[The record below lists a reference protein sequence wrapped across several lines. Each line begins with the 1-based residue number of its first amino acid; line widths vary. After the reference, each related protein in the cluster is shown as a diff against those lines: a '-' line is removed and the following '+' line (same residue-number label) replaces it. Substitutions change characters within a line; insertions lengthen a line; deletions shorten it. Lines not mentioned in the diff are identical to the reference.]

1 MPVLA
6 HLLILEINQK
16 DLKMSKK
23 FTPKFQCRWALSLL
37 ATALFAVHSASAQS
51 VNFSQALS
59 PLLESAPRTQAAD
72 ADLRAA
78 GARVDEVTRR
88 AWAPQFELNASAGY
102 QRFEKPNAEL
112 HEVSNAKTHT
122 LRVTQLIS
130 DFGRSSKSIRENE
143 MVKAQA
149 EMGLEAMKQG
159 VVLDALQAYLSVQRA
174 QKVLGFAQLSEK
186 NIVEQARIEDA
197 MVVAGRGYVSNV
209 LQAKAQLAGAQARR
223 VRAEG
228 AQSVAMYRVKA
239 VFGNLAANLI
249 YEQQIP
255 RAMNLPR
262 SLQEALDE
270 ADANS
275 LQIRLGKFRSDALAE
290 RMASIR
296 AREYAPR
303 LQLLAEARRATAF
316 DGVNGTVKDDRAQLQ
331 LNYPINL
338 GMAGASAV
346 SGAQYDIAA
355 SLAREEETRN
365 LVKEQVA
372 IAWRNLQTA
381 QDNQVNLQNQVRLAQ
396 EFLNIARQERTVG
409 KRNLLDVLSA
419 ETNLLNAQ
427 SDLVSTD
434 FDVISASYTLLQAM
448 GRLDSATVLAQLAS
462 KRS

>member
-1 MPVLA
+1 
-6 HLLILEINQK
+6 
-16 DLKMSKK
+16 MSKK
-23 FTPKFQCRWALSLL
+23 VVPKYQSRLTLSLL
-37 ATALFAVHSASAQS
+37 AVAMFAVHSASAQS
-51 VNFSQALS
+51 LNFSQALS
-59 PLLESAPRTQAAD
+59 PLLERAPRTQAAD
-72 ADLRAA
+72 ADFRAA

-88 AWAPQFELNASAGY
+88 AWAPQFELNASTGY

-112 HEVSNAKTHT
+112 HEVGNAKTHT
-122 LRVTQLIS
+122 LRLTQLIS

-174 QKVLGFAQLSEK
+174 QQVLEFAQLSEK

-228 AQSVAMYRVKA
+228 AQSVALYRVKA
-239 VFGNLAANLI
+239 VFGDLAANLVC
-249 YEQQIP
+249 EQQISQ
-255 RAMNLPR
+255 AMNLPR
-262 SLQEALDE
+262 SLQAALDE

-303 LQLLAEARRATAF
+303 LQLLVEARRATAF
-316 DGVNGTVKDDRAQLQ
+316 DGVNGTVNDDRAQLQ

-346 SGAQYDIAA
+346 SGAQYDIAS

-372 IAWRNLQTA
+372 IAWRNCKPPKTI
-381 QDNQVNLQNQVRLAQ
+381 R
-396 EFLNIARQERTVG
+396 
-409 KRNLLDVLSA
+409 
-419 ETNLLNAQ
+419 
-427 SDLVSTD
+427 
-434 FDVISASYTLLQAM
+434 
-448 GRLDSATVLAQLAS
+448 
-462 KRS
+462 

>member
-1 MPVLA
+1 
-6 HLLILEINQK
+6 
-16 DLKMSKK
+16 MSKK
-23 FTPKFQCRWALSLL
+23 VTSKFQSRAAFSLL
-37 ATALFAVHSASAQS
+37 TVALLMAHSASAQT
-51 VNFSQALS
+51 VNFSQALK
-59 PLLESAPRTQAAD
+59 PLLEIAPRTQAAD
-72 ADLRAA
+72 ADVRAA
-78 GARVDEVTRR
+78 GARVDEVSRR

-112 HEVSNAKTHT
+112 HEVGNAKTHT
-122 LRVTQLIS
+122 LRLTQLIS
-130 DFGRSSKSIRENE
+130 DFGRSTKSIRENE
-143 MVKAQA
+143 MVKSQA
-149 EMGLEAMKQG
+149 EAGLEAMKQG

-174 QKVLGFAQLSEK
+174 EKVLAFARLSEK

-197 MVVAGRGYVSNV
+197 MVEAGRGYVSNV

-228 AQSVAMYRVKA
+228 AQSVAMYRVQA
-239 VFGNLAANLI
+239 VFGNLAANLR
-249 YEQQIP
+249 YEEQIP
-255 RAMNLPR
+255 KATNLPR
-262 SLQEALDE
+262 SLKDALDE

-275 LQIRLGKFRSDALAE
+275 LQIRLGKFRSEALAE

-303 LQLLAEARRATAF
+303 LQFLAEARRATAF
-316 DGVNGTVKDDRAQLQ
+316 DGVNGTVKDDRAQFQ

-338 GMAGASAV
+338 GLAGSSAV
-346 SGAQYDIAA
+346 SGAQHDIAA

-396 EFLNIARQERTVG
+396 EFLNIARQERAVG
-409 KRNLLDVLSA
+409 KRSLLDVLSA

-434 FDVISASYTLLQAM
+434 FDVISASYTLMQAM
-448 GRLDSATVLAQLAS
+448 GRLDSATVLSQLAA

>member
-1 MPVLA
+1 
-6 HLLILEINQK
+6 
-16 DLKMSKK
+16 MSKK
-23 FTPKFQCRWALSLL
+23 YKKITNKKFVQSI
-37 ATALFAVHSASAQS
+37 LFVACWGLHTVSAQT
-51 VNFSQALS
+51 VNFSQALP
-59 PLLESAPRTQAAD
+59 PLIEGAPRTQAAV

-78 GARVDEVTRR
+78 GARVDEVSRR
-88 AWAPQFELNASAGY
+88 AWTPQFELNASTGY

-112 HEVSNAKTHT
+112 HEVSNAETHT

-130 DFGRSSKSIRENE
+130 DFGRSAKSIQENE

-149 EMGLEAMKQG
+149 EAGLEAMKQG
-159 VVLDALQAYLSVQRA
+159 VLLDAMQAYLSVQRA
-174 QKVLGFAQLSEK
+174 QKVLVFAQLSEK

-228 AQSVAMYRVKA
+228 AQSVALYRVQA
-239 VFGNLAANLI
+239 VFGEMTSKLA

-255 RAMNLPR
+255 AASNLPN
-262 SLQEALDE
+262 SLESALEEAS
-270 ADANS
+270 ANS
-275 LQIRLGKFRSDALAE
+275 LQIKLGKLRSEALTA
-290 RMASIR
+290 RMASVR

-303 LQLLAEARRATAF
+303 LQLMAESRRATAF
-316 DGVNGTVKDDRAQLQ
+316 DGVMGTVKDDRAQIQ

-338 GMAGASAV
+338 GMAGSSAV
-346 SGAQYDIAA
+346 NGAQYDIAA
-355 SLAREEETRN
+355 SIAREDETRN

-381 QDNQVNLQNQVRLAQ
+381 KDNQLNLQNQVRLAQ

-409 KRNLLDVLSA
+409 KRSLLDVLSA

-448 GRLDSATVLAQLAS
+448 GRLDPSTVMAQLDT
-462 KRS
+462 KRP

>member
-1 MPVLA
+1 
-6 HLLILEINQK
+6 
-16 DLKMSKK
+16 MSEKV
-23 FTPKFQCRWALSLL
+23 TSRTQNRWALPLL
-37 ATALFAVHSASAQS
+37 TVALWGAHSVSAQS
-51 VNFSQALS
+51 VNFSQALK

-72 ADLRAA
+72 ADVRAA
-78 GARVDEVTRR
+78 GARVDEVSRR

-112 HEVSNAKTHT
+112 HEVGNAKTHT
-122 LRVTQLIS
+122 LRLTQLIS
-130 DFGRSSKSIRENE
+130 DFGRSTKSIRENE

-149 EMGLEAMKQG
+149 ETGLEAMKQG

-174 QKVLGFAQLSEK
+174 EKVLAFARLSEK

-197 MVVAGRGYVSNV
+197 MVEAGRGYVSNV

-228 AQSVAMYRVKA
+228 AQSVAMYRVQA
-239 VFGNLAANLI
+239 VFGNLAANLR
-249 YEQQIP
+249 YEEQIP
-255 RAMNLPR
+255 KATNLPR
-262 SLQEALDE
+262 SLKDALDE

-275 LQIRLGKFRSDALAE
+275 LQIRLGKFRSEALAE

-303 LQLLAEARRATAF
+303 LQFLAEARRATAF
-316 DGVNGTVKDDRAQLQ
+316 DGVNGTVKDDRAQFQ

-338 GMAGASAV
+338 GLAGSSAV
-346 SGAQYDIAA
+346 SGAQHDIAA

-396 EFLNIARQERTVG
+396 EFLNIARQERAVG
-409 KRNLLDVLSA
+409 KRSLLDVLSA

-434 FDVISASYTLLQAM
+434 FDVISASYTLMQAM
-448 GRLDSATVLAQLAS
+448 GRLDSATVLSQLAA

>member
-1 MPVLA
+1 
-6 HLLILEINQK
+6 
-16 DLKMSKK
+16 
-23 FTPKFQCRWALSLL
+23 
-37 ATALFAVHSASAQS
+37 
-51 VNFSQALS
+51 
-59 PLLESAPRTQAAD
+59 
-72 ADLRAA
+72 
-78 GARVDEVTRR
+78 
-88 AWAPQFELNASAGY
+88 
-102 QRFEKPNAEL
+102 
-112 HEVSNAKTHT
+112 
-122 LRVTQLIS
+122 
-130 DFGRSSKSIRENE
+130 
-143 MVKAQA
+143 
-149 EMGLEAMKQG
+149 
-159 VVLDALQAYLSVQRA
+159 
-174 QKVLGFAQLSEK
+174 
-186 NIVEQARIEDA
+186 VEQARIEDA

-228 AQSVAMYRVKA
+228 AQSVALYRVKA
-239 VFGNLAANLI
+239 VFGDLAANLV
-249 YEQQIP
+249 YEQRISQ
-255 RAMNLPR
+255 AMNLPR
-262 SLQEALDE
+262 SLQAALDE

-303 LQLLAEARRATAF
+303 LQLLVEARRATAF
-316 DGVNGTVKDDRAQLQ
+316 DGVNGTVNDDRAQLQ

-434 FDVISASYTLLQAM
+434 FDVVSASYTLLQAM

-462 KRS
+462 KRP